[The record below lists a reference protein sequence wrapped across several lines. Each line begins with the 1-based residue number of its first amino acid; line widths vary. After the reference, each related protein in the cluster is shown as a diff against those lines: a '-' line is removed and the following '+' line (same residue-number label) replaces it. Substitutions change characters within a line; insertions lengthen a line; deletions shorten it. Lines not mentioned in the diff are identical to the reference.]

1 MVEEPTVH
9 YHATKRSFG
18 YTVCG
23 DPDCTRPQ
31 VEQRPL
37 GVPAS
42 LVKIASGLCIAAA
55 IVGAL
60 IFLNYFPRIWH
71 KFQIYPEAYEL
82 CRQQQ
87 PESDTVLELLDRV
100 RECHRFATNVTRG
113 PKGK

>member
-1 MVEEPTVH
+1 MVEDPNVH
-9 YHATKRSFG
+9 YHATKRGFG

-37 GVPAS
+37 GVPQS
-42 LVKIASGLCIAAA
+42 LVKIASGLAIAAMV
-55 IVGAL
+55 VGVL
-60 IFLNYFPRIWH
+60 IFVNHLPRLWRDI
-71 KFQIYPEAYEL
+71 QRYQEAYDW

-87 PESDTVLELLDRV
+87 PLSDTVLELLDHV
-100 RECHRFATNVTRG
+100 RECHQLATTAMQG